1 MGHLKTSSLKRK
13 RNIKNVQDQE
23 ETPKKPASPM
33 NQIKVTVAPVQ
44 PIMVDVELNGHLISM
59 ELD

>member
-1 MGHLKTSSLKRK
+1 MSSLKRK
-13 RNIKNVQDQE
+13 RNIKNVHDHE